1 MNNTLSLYNN
11 IFLIPEIKSITN
23 FIKSKTF
30 YLFISYTLYKDLNSI
45 YS

>member
-11 IFLIPEIKSITN
+11 IFLIPENNKFYQIKD
-23 FIKSKTF
+23 
-30 YLFISYTLYKDLNSI
+30 LFISYTLYKDLNSI

>member
-30 YLFISYTLYKDLNSI
+30 LYLILYKDLNSI